1 MRWLLNNLRTVPEK
15 ISFRNSTSDLRHMK
29 TTKDFWRE
37 NLLSSYYIHKQTKQV
52 HQTGGNG
59 ENANNRAHQFKVQTT
74 KQRAEQQQPIQAQR
88 PNQNPKYS
96 QLIWE

>member
-1 MRWLLNNLRTVPEK
+1 
-15 ISFRNSTSDLRHMK
+15 MK

-59 ENANNRAHQFKVQTT
+59 ENANNRAHQSKVQTT
-74 KQRAEQQQPIQAQR
+74 KQRERAAA
-88 PNQNPKYS
+88 NPCPTSESKS
-96 QLIWE
+96 QIFTTHLGIIKEKEEEERLQ

>member
-1 MRWLLNNLRTVPEK
+1 
-15 ISFRNSTSDLRHMK
+15 MK

-74 KQRAEQQQPIQAQR
+74 KQRAEQQQQPIQAQR